1 MINRKLLAG
10 TGASALALTL
20 AACADDGGDSAANG
34 AGDATITLGYLP
46 SWPDGLSTAYLIEH
60 FLEEAGYEVEH
71 DPQSEAAVLYT
82 AVANGDIDMYP
93 SAWPEMTHDHYME
106 EHGDN
111 IEDLGAYYDNAQLTL
126 AVPEYVEGVDKIE
139 DLKGQG
145 ERFGGRIVGIE
156 PSAGLTDQTENSA
169 MPAYDLDDEYQLAT
183 SSTPAML
190 AELDAAIQDEEDI
203 VVTLWR
209 PHFANHVFPVRDLED
224 PDKVMG
230 EAEALHWLARSG
242 FSEEFPE
249 LADWFAELSMTDEEY
264 GALEDLVVNE
274 FEGEEDKAIAA
285 WLEQYPD
292 VIPAAPQRS

>member
-1 MINRKLLAG
+1 
-10 TGASALALTL
+10 
-20 AACADDGGDSAANG
+20 
-34 AGDATITLGYLP
+34 
-46 SWPDGLSTAYLIEH
+46 
-60 FLEEAGYEVEH
+60 
-71 DPQSEAAVLYT
+71 
-82 AVANGDIDMYP
+82 
-93 SAWPEMTHDHYME
+93 
-106 EHGDN
+106 
-111 IEDLGAYYDNAQLTL
+111 
-126 AVPEYVEGVDKIE
+126 
-139 DLKGQG
+139 
-145 ERFGGRIVGIE
+145 
-156 PSAGLTDQTENSA
+156 
-169 MPAYDLDDEYQLAT
+169 MPAYDLDAEYQLAT